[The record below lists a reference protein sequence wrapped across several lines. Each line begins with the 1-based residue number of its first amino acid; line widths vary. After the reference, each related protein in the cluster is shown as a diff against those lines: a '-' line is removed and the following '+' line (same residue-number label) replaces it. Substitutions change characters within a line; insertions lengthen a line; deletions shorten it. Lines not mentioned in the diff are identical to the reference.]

1 MNPFKLIAGAIIAF
15 VVIVLAFMSMT
26 TVGATEVAV
35 VTTFGKVNGTL
46 SSGLHFINPFSEI
59 HTFDTQTQKES
70 VDAKSASK
78 DLQEVS
84 TSVSL
89 NYSINAQNIVGLYL
103 AVGDSLSTRIIDPSL
118 QESIKAATAKY
129 TAEELIT
136 KRAVVTEEILNNV
149 KAGVEERL
157 PGAHLTV
164 GAIAITNFD
173 FSPSFNAAIEK
184 KVTAEQDALAA
195 KNKLAQA
202 EYEKAQRIAQAQ
214 GEAEAIRIQAT
225 AINSQG
231 GADYVNLKK
240 IEKWNGAGCTSYC
253 GMEASTG
260 LLLTGK

>member
-1 MNPFKLIAGAIIAF
+1 MNPFKLIAGGIIAF
-15 VVIVLAFMSMT
+15 ILIIVALMSFT
-26 TVGATEVAV
+26 VVGATEVGV
-35 VTTFGKVNGTL
+35 VTTFGKMNGTIAP
-46 SSGLHFINPFSEI
+46 GAHFINPFSDV
-59 HTFDTQTQKES
+59 HKFDTQTQKES
-70 VDAKSASK
+70 TEAKSASK

-84 TSVSL
+84 TAVAL
-89 NYSINAQNIVGLYL
+89 NYSINAENISGLYL
-103 AVGDSLSTRIIDPSL
+103 AVGDSLVTRIIDPSL

-136 KRAVVTEEILNNV
+136 KRAVVTEEILSNV

-157 PGAHLTV
+157 PGAHVTV

-253 GMEASTG
+253 GLESSTG
-260 LLLTGK
+260 LLITGK

>member
-1 MNPFKLIAGAIIAF
+1 MNPIKLIAGGIITLVLF
-15 VVIVLAFMSMT
+15 VLVLMSFT
-26 TVGATEVAV
+26 TIGATEVGV

-46 SSGLHFINPFSEI
+46 SSGPHFINPFSDVI
-59 HTFDTQTQKES
+59 RFDTQTQKETT
-70 VDAKSASK
+70 DAKAASQ
-78 DLQEVS
+78 DMQEVS
-84 TSVSL
+84 TSVAL
-89 NYSINAQNIVGLYL
+89 NYSIDKASVINLYL
-103 AVGDSLSTRIIDPSL
+103 AVQDNIVTKVIDPSL

-129 TAEELIT
+129 TAEQLIT
-136 KRAVVTEEILNNV
+136 KRAMVTEEILANV
-149 KAGVEERL
+149 KIGVAERL
-157 PGAHLTV
+157 PNGGITV
-164 GAIAITNFD
+164 GAIAITDFD
-173 FSPSFNAAIEK
+173 FSPSFNTAIEK

-253 GMEASTG
+253 GLESSTG
-260 LLLTGK
+260 LLITGK